1 MGVSPSRAKPGR
13 AAGQQAWVSTDAWRA
28 GSGPAAP
35 TASSSGL
42 SAPTGTP
49 AVPAVELELVSDTM

>member
-35 TASSSGL
+35 GSGPTASSS
-42 SAPTGTP
+42 
-49 AVPAVELELVSDTM
+49 VPAVELELVSDTM

>member
-35 TASSSGL
+35 TASSS
-42 SAPTGTP
+42 
-49 AVPAVELELVSDTM
+49 VPAVELELVSDTM

>member
-49 AVPAVELELVSDTM
+49 AVPVVELELVSDTM